1 MSSTWPAF
9 ERIIMALITLRDL
22 GMVTPRP
29 LFQHLTVTVGPGD
42 RVGLVAGNGAGKSTL
57 LRCVA
62 GLIEPD
68 QGSVVLSRGASLG
81 YVEQDVPPGL
91 LGLTLAECL
100 RRALPK
106 PGREQEAWR
115 VGAVLDEFDTPEALH
130 DRPLAALS
138 GGWQR
143 LALLARVWIRQ
154 PDALL
159 LDEPTNHLDA
169 EKIALLERWIRGPAA
184 RTPMLIASHDRS
196 FLDAC
201 TTATLFLR
209 PGASRHYAHPY
220 GAARTL
226 LADDDA
232 AQDRKHAKDS
242 KEATRLRRNAG
253 ELRNIGVNSG
263 SDLLQK
269 KSMQLRDRA
278 ERLEA
283 TLRPAHTERSGTIRL
298 VSRDTHAKVLA
309 ALRDVDVTTPD
320 GAVLFRIAKLEIR
333 QGDRLVLSGHNG
345 AGKSRLIHLL
355 RRATREA
362 IDGVKMSPSLVLG
375 YADQGMAHLPDDQAP
390 HRFIAAHNGIGDAQA
405 TRLLASAG
413 IELEAQALPIAR
425 LSPGQKARLGLLAL
439 RLAAPNFYLLDEP
452 TNHVDI
458 PGQEQLESEL
468 LAQEA
473 TCVLVSHDRSFVQ
486 AVGTRFFQIADG
498 RIAEVT
504 E

>member
-1 MSSTWPAF
+1 MT
-9 ERIIMALITLRDL
+9 LISLRDL
-22 GMVTPRP
+22 GMVTPHP
-29 LFQHLTVTVGPGD
+29 LFQNLTASFGPGD

-62 GLIEPD
+62 GQADPD
-68 QGSVVLSRGASLG
+68 AGSVVLSRGASLG
-81 YVEQDVPPGL
+81 FVEQDMPPGL
-91 LGLTLAECL
+91 LGMPLDEAL
-100 RRALPK
+100 RRALP
-106 PGREQEAWR
+106 PAERAHEGWR
-115 VGAVLDEFDTPEALH
+115 VGAVLDEFDTPEALRE
-130 DRPLAALS
+130 RPIGALS

-169 EKIALLERWIRGPAA
+169 EKIALLERWIGGPAA

-201 TTATLFLR
+201 TTRTLFLR
-209 PGASRHYAHPY
+209 PGLSRLYAHPY

-232 AQDRKHAKDS
+232 ARERKHAKDT
-242 KEATRLRRNAG
+242 KEVTRLRRNAG

-283 TLRPAHTERSGTIRL
+283 NLRPAHTERSGDIRL
-298 VSRDTHAKVLA
+298 VSRNTHAKVLA
-309 ALRDVDVTTPD
+309 AIRDLAVTTPGGD
-320 GAVLFRIAKLEIR
+320 VLFRIPKLDIR
-333 QGDRLVLSGHNG
+333 VGDRLVLLGRNG
-345 AGKSRLIHLL
+345 VGKSQLIRLLH
-355 RRATREA
+355 RATSEA
-362 IDGVKMSPSLVLG
+362 VAGLQVNPSLVLG
-375 YADQGMAHLPDDQAP
+375 YTDQGMAHLPDSQTP
-390 HRFIAAHNGIGDAQA
+390 HRFIAARPGIGDGPA
-405 TRLLASAG
+405 TGLLAGAG
-413 IELEAQALPIAR
+413 LDFEAQARPIGR

-439 RLAAPNFYLLDEP
+439 RLAEPNFYLLDEP

-458 PGQEQLESEL
+458 PGQEQLEAEL
-468 LAQEA
+468 LAQGA
-473 TCVLVSHDRSFVQ
+473 TCVLVSHDRSFVE
-486 AVGTRFFQIADG
+486 AVGTRFLLIEDRQAKELDPPPP
-498 RIAEVT
+498 
-504 E
+504 

>member
-1 MSSTWPAF
+1 
-9 ERIIMALITLRDL
+9 MALIGLRGL

-29 LFQHLTVTVGPGD
+29 LFRNLTINLGPGD

-62 GLIEPD
+62 GLTEPD
-68 QGSVVLSRGASLG
+68 EGSVVLARGASLG
-81 YVEQDVPPGL
+81 YVEQDVPPAL
-91 LGLTLAECL
+91 LGLTLAETL

-106 PGREQEAWR
+106 AGREQEAWR
-115 VGAVLDEFDTPEALH
+115 VGAVLDEFDTPEELY
-130 DRPLAALS
+130 DRPLGSLS

-143 LALLARVWIRQ
+143 LALLARVWIRH

-169 EKIALLERWIRGPAA
+169 EKIALLERWIGGPAA
-184 RTPMLIASHDRS
+184 RVPMLIASHDRS
-196 FLDAC
+196 FLDTS

-209 PGASRHYAHPY
+209 PGVSTLYAHPY
-220 GAARTL
+220 RTARTL

-232 AQDRKHAKDS
+232 AQERKHAKDAR
-242 KEATRLRRNAG
+242 EVTRLRRNAG

-269 KSMQLRDRA
+269 KSMQLRERA

-283 TLRPAHTERSGTIRL
+283 TLRPAHTEKAGSIRL
-298 VSRDTHAKVLA
+298 VSRESHAKVLV
-309 ALRDVDVTTPD
+309 ALRDVDVTTPAGD
-320 GAVLFRIAKLEIR
+320 VLFRIATLDVR
-333 QGDRLVLSGHNG
+333 QGDRLVLLGHNG
-345 AGKSRLIHLL
+345 VGKSQLVRLL

-362 IDGVKMSPSLVLG
+362 VAGVRISPSLVLG
-375 YADQGMAHLPDDQAP
+375 YADQGMAHLPDEQTP
-390 HRFIAAHNGIGDAQA
+390 HRLISRFKGIGDGQA

-413 IELEAQALPIAR
+413 LALEAQALPIGR

-439 RLAAPNFYLLDEP
+439 RLTAPNFYLLDEP

-458 PGQEQLESEL
+458 PGQEQLEAEL

-486 AVGTRFFQIADG
+486 AVGTRFLEIARG
-498 RIAEVT
+498 RISELAVQ
-504 E
+504 